1 MTDKR
6 ELTKSTSVENACQI
20 PPLVESRSQSM
31 RWLKLDLGSKYT
43 QATAIAV
50 ILLLFLTPLLVGLY
64 VIYVN
69 PPRGIVEINSGEDT
83 FVSSNSEQQHSQ
95 EQIIRVS
102 NYSQDDESISD
113 VIFLKFIY
121 VPPPG
126 GGGLVDARF
135 IFHCSVV
142 SAGEIE
148 LHMVNTSGL
157 WSPFE
162 IDLDNLTYSSMP
174 PYESVPFATLLVSS
188 NGSQSIRIFRQGG
201 LEHEPMNGIVGL
213 AITARQ
219 GTQILIDS
227 FEGAAENRPK
237 LTIAVTE
244 GLLVRNPF
252 LYYLNPFLIIPVVAG
267 IILTLIVIGKLRNRK
282 YATGL
287 GLDPQ

>member
-6 ELTKSTSVENACQI
+6 ELTKSKSVENACQI

-244 GLLVRNPF
+244 GLLLRNPF

>member
-6 ELTKSTSVENACQI
+6 ELTKSKSVENACQI

>member
-6 ELTKSTSVENACQI
+6 EGTKSTSVETACQI

-188 NGSQSIRIFRQGG
+188 NGSKSIRIFRQGG
-201 LEHEPMNGIVGL
+201 LEHEPLNGIVGL
-213 AITARQ
+213 AITSRQ

-244 GLLVRNPF
+244 GLLLRNPF

>member
-6 ELTKSTSVENACQI
+6 DGTKSTSVENACQI